1 MREREKERRKRK
13 RRSVSFR
20 DGTSYVLRDDG
31 IRGNRAYRA
40 NVLSSRYFRS
50 SNTWKTIRGNGGES
64 RKKMEYGRFFFW
76 GRVKLFDGYFR
87 MILINL
93 ARNLRLDLVYSLS
106 FDNRDSKVN
115 IFSYAK
121 NNRVRKFNE
130 TSTNF
135 RNEFNTNKES
145 EFYDRILLRIALRS
159 KRC

>member
-64 RKKMEYGRFFFW
+64 RKKMEYGRFFSW
-76 GRVKLFDGYFR
+76 GRVKLFDR
-87 MILINL
+87 WILSYDI
-93 ARNLRLDLVYSLS
+93 D
-106 FDNRDSKVN
+106 K
-115 IFSYAK
+115 FS
-121 NNRVRKFNE
+121 E
-130 TSTNF
+130 
-135 RNEFNTNKES
+135 EFTIGS
-145 EFYDRILLRIALRS
+145 CI
-159 KRC
+159 